1 MSGAASG
8 GIIKT
13 MERTRNRDWGEPPW
27 HAEPFQPRAAGK
39 PPANADV
46 AIIGGGFTGLS
57 AAYHLAKRGVEVT
70 LLEAES
76 FGSGAS
82 GRTGGLVLEG
92 TAAGIR
98 PQAEDCI
105 PFLQRLV
112 SEHRMECG
120 LELPGCWLI
129 GHTELGSA
137 KALPWHDYE
146 QSIYVADTVAG
157 GVVNPLALVLGLAR
171 IAEAAGA
178 RLYQNKPVRKFAT
191 SPLKIEV
198 DGVRLEPRTL
208 IIATNAWLPEM
219 LTKLRIGIRSCLTF
233 ALATKPIGEK
243 VRREI
248 GFDEGHPFY
257 TIDQPYLWGRTL
269 YDGGLLVGGGLVYGP
284 PDELEEVGTGDN
296 DVRTVFE
303 RVEKRI
309 HGLNPAL
316 ADLQIMARWGGPIAF
331 TSDYLPLIGRLPE
344 NPQIYVA
351 GGYTGH
357 GVALSV
363 RAGAMLADAIV
374 DGQPLPDWASP
385 SRKSADN

>member
-1 MSGAASG
+1 MRRYNQAMQRA
-8 GIIKT
+8 
-13 MERTRNRDWGEPPW
+13 RNRDWGEPPW
-27 HAEPFQPRAAGK
+27 QAAPFQPRTADK

-46 AIIGGGFTGLS
+46 VIIGGGFTGLS

-98 PQAEDCI
+98 PHAEDCI
-105 PFLQRLV
+105 PFLKRLV
-112 SEHRMECG
+112 SEHRLECG

-129 GHTELGSA
+129 GHTDLGSA

-146 QSIYVADTVAG
+146 QSIYVADTVPG

-171 IAEAAGA
+171 IADAAGA
-178 RLYQNKPVRKFAT
+178 RLYQNTPVRKFAAA
-191 SPLKIEV
+191 PLRVEV
-198 DGVRLEPRTL
+198 EGVSVEPRTL

-219 LTKLRIGIRSCLTF
+219 LTRLRIGMRSCLTF

-243 VRREI
+243 LRRAI
-248 GFDEGHPFY
+248 GLGENHPFY
-257 TIDQPYLWGRTL
+257 TIDQPYLWGRTM
-269 YDGGLLVGGGLVYGP
+269 YDGGLLIGGGLVYGSP
-284 PDELEEVGTGDN
+284 EELEQVGTSDQ

-316 ADLQIMARWGGPIAF
+316 ANLQITSRWGGPIAF
-331 TSDYLPLIGRLPE
+331 TSDHLPLIGRLPKD
-344 NPQIYVA
+344 PQIYVA

-357 GVALSV
+357 GVALGV
-363 RAGAMLADAIV
+363 RAGGMLADTIV
-374 DGQPLPDWASP
+374 DGHPLPDWASP
-385 SRKSADN
+385 SRKAADN